1 MEKGG
6 QKKTD
11 HIHKQDVRVTLIN
24 TNSLQEKAHVFILH
38 QAHVSS
44 TFFFF
49 KKTEFQHVVF
59 FSHLS

>member
-49 KKTEFQHVVF
+49 LRKQS
-59 FSHLS
+59 FSM

>member
-24 TNSLQEKAHVFILH
+24 TFFAREGTRVHTT
-38 QAHVSS
+38 SS
-44 TFFFF
+44 TRI
-49 KKTEFQHVVF
+49 
-59 FSHLS
+59 